1 MIKSDEIGVIGAGA
15 MGVGIAQ
22 VIATAGT
29 KVVLHDSNNAAL
41 EVAQN
46 KLEAI
51 LNRLVEKEKLDTNSA
66 REILGRIEFSKGIE
80 AFKDCG
86 LIIEAIV
93 ENLEI
98 KKAVFTEVESLVD
111 KDCVL
116 ASNTSS
122 LSIASIASAC
132 KIPSRVIGIHFFNPA
147 PLLPLVEI
155 ISAVQTDPNLSSQ
168 IKSLVEEWGKVP
180 VIAKDTPGFIVN
192 RIARPFYGEAI
203 RMLEEGIA
211 NVPTIDWAMKEFGG
225 FKMGPFELMDFIGN
239 DINYEVT
246 STVFKE
252 FFYDPRYKPSFTQK
266 RMVEANRLGRKT
278 GIGYYNYNDEA
289 ANLEPERNDALG
301 QYLMDRILIMLINEA
316 ADALYLHIA
325 TRDDI
330 DMAMTKGVNYPK
342 GLLTW
347 ADERGIDV
355 CLHALEEL
363 QSEYGE
369 DRYRPSP
376 IFKKMLRKGEQFY
389 S

>member
-51 LNRLVEKEKLDTNSA
+51 LNRLVEKEKLDANSA
-66 REILGRIEFSKGIE
+66 KEILDRIEFSKGIE

-355 CLHALEEL
+355 CLNALEEL

-389 S
+389 P